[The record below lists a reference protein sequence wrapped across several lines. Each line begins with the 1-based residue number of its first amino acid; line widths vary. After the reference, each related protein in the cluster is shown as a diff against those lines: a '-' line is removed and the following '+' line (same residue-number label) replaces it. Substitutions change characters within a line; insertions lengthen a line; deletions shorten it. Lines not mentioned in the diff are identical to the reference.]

1 MRYLYQ
7 YRDTELAVLPDGLLN
22 TIKRHFPQV
31 PCIYYLLILVIIRS
45 VNIRVM
51 NNAGARFV

>member
-31 PCIYYLLILVIIRS
+31 PFIYYLVITVILSTVQF
-45 VNIRVM
+45 
-51 NNAGARFV
+51 GLLTYQ